1 MDQSVRVLV
10 SPANNYCCILDSVSM
25 QSNGPENM
33 SEGDSDKDDEKE
45 EYEKEILQA
54 LGIVED
60 DDEGVEDD
68 VFNETENISRENV
81 SSKIANGTTRTT
93 TAPLANIARTLQF
106 ARSWLKR
113 SRAISAER
121 TPRVDSFLEKLEL
134 AGPSQVTR
142 NNNHQSDPKCSSTI
156 VDPSSAFHYY
166 WLIVVSMSVLYNWI
180 FIIAHTAFADLQ
192 NRSVAL
198 WLVLDYVSDLV
209 YVLDMVIQFNTG
221 KYLMRSD
228 VLV

>member
-10 SPANNYCCILDSVSM
+10 SPANNDCCIFDSVSM

-33 SEGDSDKDDEKE
+33 SKEDFDKDDEEE
-45 EYEKEILQA
+45 EYEKEILKA
-54 LGIVED
+54 SGRIED
-60 DDEGVEDD
+60 DDEGVKDD
-68 VFNETENISRENV
+68 VFDETENRSRENV
-81 SSKIANGTTRTT
+81 SPKIANGTTRTT

-113 SRAISAER
+113 SRAVSAER
-121 TPRVDSFLEKLEL
+121 TPRVDSFLEKLEM
-134 AGPSQVTR
+134 AGPSHVTR
-142 NNNHQSDPKCSSTI
+142 NNNHQSDPKCSLTI
-156 VDPSSAFHYY
+156 VDPSSAFHYH
-166 WLIVVSMSVLYNWI
+166 WLILVSMSVLYNWI
-180 FIIAHTAFADLQ
+180 FIIARTAFADLQ

-221 KYLMRSD
+221 KYLMR
-228 VLV
+228 